1 MKIVDLPENLRAPSP
16 GLRLPPSWIFFNNKP
31 CACVNSCMHQHE
43 KAEVTIHRPHP
54 QLLAVTFVGDNAL
67 GFLGDSVLPRAPA
80 FFSAFVP
87 FSIYSITSVFKKL
100 RGSFP
105 KVVIEASRKRPLLC
119 KEFEAAFSFPT
130 QMEGRVRDIYA
141 SLT

>member
-31 CACVNSCMHQHE
+31 CACVNSCMHQNE
-43 KAEVTIHRPHP
+43 KAEVTTHRPHP

-67 GFLGDSVLPRAPA
+67 GFLGDSVLPRALA

-130 QMEGRVRDIYA
+130 QRKWRAGFA
-141 SLT
+141 TFTLH